1 VFCQKHF
8 ELTMANF
15 YGKLTESRSTEE
27 GDAYPVIDSS
37 LEKLTDPAALPNPI
51 DPMYSSLFSDTDGCQ
66 DDWFQP
72 KYFDSSLNSN
82 DSLTTLDNSLYSEPD
97 ILGTWRPD
105 DTMFDSPR
113 KNPISSPNNNPRT
126 PSLCEDPD
134 NPGITTDS
142 QPLTPTEGPS
152 IKHDSPEP
160 QPPPKRKRGRP
171 RLIRADSES
180 SYGDS
185 MSRKPRL
192 SKRQPHN
199 EVERKYREGL
209 NAELER
215 LRMAIP
221 TLPQWDSQLLHGPPK
236 PSKATVLASAI
247 DYIHKMELERDRLQR
262 ENEVLRAGRGMVTG
276 QGPKLNGRLNSYAW
290 QRPQAT
296 VSLH

>member
-1 VFCQKHF
+1 
-8 ELTMANF
+8 
-15 YGKLTESRSTEE
+15 
-27 GDAYPVIDSS
+27 
-37 LEKLTDPAALPNPI
+37 
-51 DPMYSSLFSDTDGCQ
+51 MYSGLFSDTDGCTN
-66 DDWFQP
+66 DWFQP
-72 KYFDSSLNSN
+72 TYFDPSLNGN
-82 DSLTTLDNSLYSEPD
+82 DSLTTLDNSPYTEPD

-105 DTMFDSPR
+105 DSMFDSPT
-113 KNPISSPNNNPRT
+113 KNSISSPNNPRT

-134 NPGITTDS
+134 NHGINTDS
-142 QPLTPTEGPS
+142 QPLTPTEDLS
-152 IKHDSPEP
+152 IKYDSSET

-171 RLIRADSES
+171 RLVRADSES

-185 MSRKPRL
+185 TSRKPRL

-262 ENEVLRAGRGMVTG
+262 ENDVLRAGRGMATG
-276 QGPKLNGRLNSYAW
+276 QGPKLNGRLKGYAW
-290 QRPQAT
+290 QRSQAP
-296 VSLH
+296 VSHH